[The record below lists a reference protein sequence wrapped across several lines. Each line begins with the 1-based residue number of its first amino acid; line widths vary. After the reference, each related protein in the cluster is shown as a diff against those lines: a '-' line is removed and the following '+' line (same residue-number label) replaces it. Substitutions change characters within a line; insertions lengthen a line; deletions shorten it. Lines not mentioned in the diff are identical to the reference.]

1 MKGILFALLLVLG
14 LAGTTPAFA
23 ATSPSL
29 GAADS
34 YSVLSGAAATNG
46 GAGTTTISGNLGVS
60 PAAAYS
66 DVAAS
71 PTVFLTAGNPHLA
84 DVSAANA
91 QSAQLAV
98 FNGPGGI
105 EAGTQPCTTTYGA
118 TQDLSGLVLD
128 PGVYCT
134 PVDFLLSGTL
144 TLNGTGSPATDVW
157 IFRSERDFIGTG
169 TANVVFSGTGGVACN
184 VWWRLVRDAT
194 FTAGNDIVGNIL
206 AANDITFGQ
215 DATLDGR
222 AFAYTGSVTMLGNII
237 SGPTCAVT
245 PPSSSGRRPLQ
256 ASINVVKTVINDN
269 GGSKTVADFPLFVN
283 EMEVSSGQTTI
294 LASGSYSVTESSDIN
309 YTQTFS
315 GDCDINGQLFVNEDE
330 DKFCII
336 TNNDIGSPVAV
347 LPVPPLIAVVKVP
360 SPLSLPNGPGNVL
373 YTYTLKNIG
382 TVPVTDIT
390 MVGDTCAP
398 LDLISGDLN
407 NNNQLEVSETWIYH
421 CSTRLSE
428 THTNTVVATGWANGL
443 SVVDIASAT
452 VIVGEPIVPPLIHV
466 TKVPRP
472 LTLPAGGGMV
482 TYVERITNPG
492 TVPLSNVRL
501 TDDKCG
507 PLRYRAGDRNRNSML
522 DPNERWTYTCRTRL
536 SETTTNTAIAS
547 GEANGITVRDFAI
560 VTVVVAA
567 PVPPQF
573 FAPVP
578 PVPTLPKTGFP
589 PSELNSGWEQYLRLF
604 VPLLNP

>member
-1 MKGILFALLLVLG
+1 MFTNTMKGVLLVVPLVLG
-14 LAGTTPAFA
+14 IAGTTPAFA

-60 PAAAYS
+60 PAAAYN
-66 DVAAS
+66 DVAAN

-84 DVSAANA
+84 DVSAADA

-105 EAGTQPCTTTYGA
+105 EAGSQPCTTTYA
-118 TQDLSGLVLD
+118 VTQDLTGLVLD

-134 PVDFLLSGTL
+134 PLDFLLSGTL
-144 TLNGTGSPATDVW
+144 TLNGTGAPATDVW
-157 IFRSERDFIGTG
+157 IFRSERDFVGTG
-169 TANVVFSGTGGVACN
+169 TANIVFSGTGGVPCN

-194 FTAGNDIVGNIL
+194 FTADNDIVGNIL

-222 AFAYTGSVTMLGNII
+222 AFAYTGAVTMLGNTI
-237 SGPTCAVT
+237 SGPTCAT
-245 PPSSSGRRPLQ
+245 PPASPGGRRRQ
-256 ASINVVKTVINDN
+256 ATINVVKTVINDN
-269 GGSKTVADFPLFVN
+269 GGTKTLTDFPLFVN
-283 EMEVSSGQTTI
+283 EMEVVSGETNI
-294 LASGSYSVTESSDIN
+294 FFAGSYSVTETSDAN

-315 GDCDINGQLFVNEDE
+315 GDCDINGELFLNQGDNL
-330 DKFCII
+330 FCII
-336 TNNDIGSPVAV
+336 TNNDIGPALPVP
-347 LPVPPLIAVVKVP
+347 PVPPLISVLKVP
-360 SPLSLPNGPGNVL
+360 SPLALPNGPGTVL
-373 YTYTLKNIG
+373 YTYTLENIG

-390 MVGDTCAP
+390 MVGDSCSP
-398 LDLISGDLN
+398 LDFISGDLN

-421 CSTRLSE
+421 CSTILSE
-428 THTNTVVATGWANGL
+428 THTNTIVATGWANGL

-482 TYVERITNPG
+482 TYIERITNPG

-507 PLRYRAGDRNRNSML
+507 DRNRNSML
-522 DPNERWTYTCRTRL
+522 DPNERWTYICRARL
-536 SETTTNTAIAS
+536 TETTTNTAIAS

-560 VTVVVAA
+560 VTVVVAT
-567 PVPPQF
+567 PVPTRP
-573 FAPVP
+573 ASPVIV

-589 PSELNSGWEQYLRLF
+589 PSEIHPAWERYLRLF
-604 VPLLNP
+604 FPLLGR